1 MQLWCFEDVSRVVLP
16 IKQAIFKGRRV
27 QTLRPFLF
35 HVQFSKHCGGNKV
48 SVPAAYI
55 SIILIWSTTPLAI
68 QWSGDEVGYLFGITS
83 RMLLGVVVGLLVATL
98 MSIKLP
104 WHAAARRT
112 YIAAGLGLFFAM
124 TSVYWSSQFIPSGWM
139 SVLFGLAPII
149 TGVMATLWLA
159 EKALTVSRII
169 GMLLGLTG
177 LAVMLLGSQTL
188 GPQAAYGIAG
198 MVFSVTA
205 YSASAVAIKRI
216 GADVPA
222 LATTV
227 GGLIVTV
234 PLLLGIYI
242 VTGEPVP
249 AMVPPR
255 TIVAIVY
262 LGVIG
267 SVLGFALYYYVLKH
281 VDTTRV
287 ALITV
292 ITPVIALALGH
303 LLNGE
308 AIQTE
313 ALVGTAAILSGLLLF
328 EYGQKAGKWVRDTM
342 IG

>member
-1 MQLWCFEDVSRVVLP
+1 
-16 IKQAIFKGRRV
+16 
-27 QTLRPFLF
+27 
-35 HVQFSKHCGGNKV
+35 V

-55 SIILIWSTTPLAI
+55 GIILIWSTTPLAI
-68 QWSGDEVGYLFGITS
+68 QWSGTEVGYLFGITS
-83 RMLLGVVVGLLVATL
+83 RMMLGVIVGLLTAML
-98 MSIKLP
+98 FSIELP

-124 TSVYWSSQFIPSGWM
+124 TSVYWASQFIPSGWI
-139 SVLFGLAPII
+139 SVLFGLAPIV
-149 TGVMATLWLA
+149 TGVMATLWLSEQA
-159 EKALTVSRII
+159 FNVSRII

-177 LAVMLLGSQTL
+177 LAIMLLGSQAL
-188 GPQAAYGIAG
+188 GPGAAYGIAG
-198 MVFSVTA
+198 MLFSVTA
-205 YSASAVAIKRI
+205 YSASAIAIKRI

-222 LATTV
+222 LATTI

-234 PLLLGIYI
+234 PLLVAVYVIS
-242 VTGEPVP
+242 GEPLP
-249 AMVPPR
+249 SMVPTR
-255 TIVAIVY
+255 TLLAIVY

-267 SVLGFALYYYVLKH
+267 SVLGFAMYYYVLKH

-292 ITPVIALALGH
+292 ITPVIALLLGH

-308 AIQTE
+308 ALQAE

-328 EYGQKAGKWVRDTM
+328 EYGQRAGQWVRDTL

>member
-1 MQLWCFEDVSRVVLP
+1 M
-16 IKQAIFKGRRV
+16 
-27 QTLRPFLF
+27 
-35 HVQFSKHCGGNKV
+35 

-68 QWSGDEVGYLFGITS
+68 VWSGDEVGYLFGITS
-83 RMLLGVVVGLLVATL
+83 RMLLGVVVGLLVAIL
-98 MSIKLP
+98 MNVKLP
-104 WHAAARRT
+104 WYAAARRT
-112 YIAAGLGLFFAM
+112 YLAAGLGLFFAM
-124 TSVYWSSQFIPSGWM
+124 TSVYWSSRFIPSGWI

-159 EKALTVSRII
+159 ERSLSASRIF
-169 GMLLGLTG
+169 GMLLGLAG
-177 LAVMLLGSQTL
+177 LAVMLLGSQAL

-198 MVFSVTA
+198 MVFSVSA

-222 LATTV
+222 LATTI
-227 GGLIVTV
+227 GGLVVTL
-234 PLLLGIYI
+234 PLLLGVYI
-242 VTGEPVP
+242 VTGEPLP
-249 AMVPPR
+249 TMVPPR
-255 TIVAIVY
+255 AIAAIVY
-262 LGVIG
+262 LGIIG

-292 ITPVIALALGH
+292 ITPVIALLLGH

-308 AIQTE
+308 AIQAE
-313 ALVGTAAILSGLLLF
+313 ALIGTAAILSGLLLF
-328 EYGQKAGKWVRDTM
+328 EYGQKAGKWVRDTL

>member
-1 MQLWCFEDVSRVVLP
+1 
-16 IKQAIFKGRRV
+16 V

-35 HVQFSKHCGGNKV
+35 DMRFSEHCGGSKV

-68 QWSGDEVGYLFGITS
+68 QWSGTGVGYLFGITS
-83 RMLLGVVVGLLVATL
+83 RMLLGVVVGLLAATL
-98 MSIKLP
+98 LNIRLP
-104 WHAAARRT
+104 WHAQARRT

-124 TSVYWSSQFIPSGWM
+124 ISVYWSSQFIPSGWM

-149 TGVMATLWLA
+149 TGVMATLWLS
-159 EKALTVSRII
+159 ETALTTSRIA
-169 GMLLGLTG
+169 GMLLGLAG

-188 GPQAAYGIAG
+188 GPHAAYGIAG

-205 YSASAVAIKRI
+205 YSASAVSIKRI

-222 LATTV
+222 LATTI

-234 PLLLGIYI
+234 PLLLGIYVI
-242 VTGEPVP
+242 TGEPLP
-249 AMVPPR
+249 ALVPPR
-255 TIVAIVY
+255 AIIAIVY
-262 LGVIG
+262 LGVVG

-292 ITPVIALALGH
+292 ITPVIALMLGH

-308 AIQTE
+308 AIQPE
-313 ALVGTAAILSGLLLF
+313 ALIGTAAILSGLLLF